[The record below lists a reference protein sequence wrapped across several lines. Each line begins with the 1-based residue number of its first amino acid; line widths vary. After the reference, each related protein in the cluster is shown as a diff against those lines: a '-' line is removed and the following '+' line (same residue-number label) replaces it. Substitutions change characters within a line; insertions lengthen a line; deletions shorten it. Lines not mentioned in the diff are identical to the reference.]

1 MCSLLVTYH
10 IKLIKGEVMY
20 QYNQKMKK
28 SLLGLK
34 AKFSALSIMPIAF
47 ILLVSPM
54 AVFAKSLPGTIDTTQ
69 TTGPVSYNIAL
80 SGVDYTANQVSISGG
95 LSISNFVDREDGQNV
110 VFRWG
115 DGSVET
121 VKLMTMPGYYKS
133 SGFVSVA
140 SFTKSHSYNSSGPWS
155 ASVSLVAYDRTG
167 KLLSSSSPYSYQTE
181 SEVSVCNDGS
191 DNDRD
196 GRWNLYDNDCADFR
210 IPETTLALCSDR
222 IDNDVNGV
230 KDLFDPN
237 CAEFR
242 IPETTLALCSDGLD
256 NDVNQLIDLKD
267 PNCAEFIPKENT
279 VQTCSDG
286 IDNNLNGLIDLRDP
300 SCVEFVPKENTAEV
314 CLDAIDND
322 LDGRFDWEDSDCAP
336 FVVPI
341 VCETGFTA
349 QFVRG
354 VGFVCVFSG
363 GGFFPW

>member
-1 MCSLLVTYH
+1 
-10 IKLIKGEVMY
+10 MY

-210 IPETTLALCSDR
+210 IPETTLALCSD
-222 IDNDVNGV
+222 
-230 KDLFDPN
+230 
-237 CAEFR
+237 
-242 IPETTLALCSDGLD
+242 GLD
-256 NDVNQLIDLKD
+256 NDANRLIDLKD

-341 VCETGFTA
+341 VCDAGFTA